1 MQIQIRNNVE
11 TYMKELKEWLQ
22 SIQDTP
28 IEEMGEFFTKRIG
41 SYEEHMSLWKGAYA
55 FLAGRVPGNT
65 EKLLDLG
72 CGTGLELEEIY
83 KLLPGVRVTGIDL
96 CPAML
101 EMLLEKWGSRGPELI
116 CGDYFVEELGE
127 AVYDTAVSFQTLH
140 HFQPEKKQQIFNR
153 IFRAV
158 KRGGIYLEAD
168 YIACCEEEERL
179 LRTACREK
187 RRHWGIPEEKLIHFD
202 IPLTLEHETQLLY
215 RAGFDRVEALA
226 SIEGTTVIR
235 AEKK

>member
-55 FLAGRVPGNT
+55 FLAGQVPGNT

-127 AVYDTAVSFQTLH
+127 AVYDAAFTWR
-140 HFQPEKKQQIFNR
+140 R
-153 IFRAV
+153 IILPAV
-158 KRGGIYLEAD
+158 KKRN
-168 YIACCEEEERL
+168 ACFGLPAGKKEGAGAYRRRSL
-179 LRTACREK
+179 FISTFPSRWNMK
-187 RRHWGIPEEKLIHFD
+187 RSFCTGQVLTGWK
-202 IPLTLEHETQLLY
+202 PLPP
-215 RAGFDRVEALA
+215 
-226 SIEGTTVIR
+226 
-235 AEKK
+235 